1 MTLRSLVL
9 PTALPQA
16 LLLAGSAALAP
27 APARADLADRPQ
39 ADVVITTSL
48 RAQRTLEAPFA
59 ITVVDSPA
67 LREAGPMINL
77 SEGLARV
84 PGLVVASRNNHA
96 QDLQI
101 SSRGFGAR
109 AGFGVRGLRLYADG
123 IPATGPDGQG
133 QVAHFDLAGA
143 ARVEVLRGPFS
154 VLYGSSSGGV
164 IAIVGAPPREPRV
177 ELSADAGNFGLR
189 QVRAAVATPLAG
201 GLDLKASI
209 TAMDAP
215 GFRPQS
221 AADRQ
226 LAHLRLGWQGPTD
239 TLVLLASSHRQAA
252 DDPLGLTPEQFNT
265 HPRQTTAQALEF
277 DTRKTVSQDQAGLNW
292 RHRAEPGGALQE
304 TRLTAY
310 AGRRHV
316 LQFLAIP
323 VATQASPRHG
333 GGVVD
338 LARTYD
344 GLDLRSLWQLGTA
357 GLVLG
362 VAQERQHDG
371 RRGYENFA
379 TGAAGTRLGVQGAP
393 RRDEV
398 NHARSRDAYA
408 QLDWPLSPAL
418 TATLGVRQGRLE
430 VQVEDR
436 FTPFTPANPDDTG
449 RLRFNYTN
457 PVLGLRWALAPA
469 WMLHASAAKGSETP
483 TLGELA
489 YRADNSGFNAEL
501 RAQRSQQFEIG
512 SKWRSAT
519 WDVDATLFQVRTR
532 DELAVRSNV
541 GGRASF
547 QNVGRTARQGME
559 LAWRWQAAPGLRW
572 QAAVSTLHART
583 LDRFDTCA
591 SVPCPTSANPA
602 VPVPPGRRIAGTQ
615 AALAWTELAWQPGTL
630 PGEWALQAR
639 AQSRTA
645 ANDSNTAFAP
655 AFSLLHLRWSHRV
668 QLPGLGDLQWLA
680 RVDNLL
686 NRAHVGSV
694 IVGDANGRF
703 FEPGAPRTATL
714 SLRWERAW

>member
-1 MTLRSLVL
+1 MTSRTLVF
-9 PTALPQA
+9 AVG
-16 LLLAGSAALAP
+16 LLLAGSAALGQVDA
-27 APARADLADRPQ
+27 ADLGQ
-39 ADVVITTSL
+39 ADVVITGSL

-59 ITVVDSPA
+59 ITVVDSQA
-67 LREAGPMINL
+67 LREAGPMVNL

-84 PGLVVASRNNHA
+84 PGLVVANRNNHA

-109 AGFGVRGLRLYADG
+109 AGFGVRGIRLYADG

-164 IAIVGAPPREPRV
+164 IALVGAPAREPRV
-177 ELSADAGNFGLR
+177 ELSADAGAFGLR
-189 QVRAAVATPLAG
+189 QVRAAVSTPLAG
-201 GLDLKASI
+201 GLDLKASVS
-209 TAMDAP
+209 AMNAT

-226 LAHLRLGWQGPTD
+226 LAHLRLGWQGQAD
-239 TLVLLASSHRQAA
+239 TVVLLAGSHRQAA
-252 DDPLGLTPEQFNT
+252 DDPLGLTAEQFAAD
-265 HPRQTTAQALEF
+265 PRQTTAQALDF
-277 DTRKTVSQDQAGLNW
+277 DTRKTVSQDQAGLSW
-292 RHRAEPGGALQE
+292 RHRADPGGALQE
-304 TRLTAY
+304 TRLVAY
-310 AGRRHV
+310 AGKRSV

-323 VATQASPRHG
+323 EATQASRRHG

-338 LARTYD
+338 LARAYD
-344 GLDLRSLWQLGTA
+344 GLDLRTLWQVGTA

-362 VAQERQHDG
+362 VAQDTQRDE

-379 TGAAGTRLGVQGAP
+379 PDAAGTRLGVQGAL
-393 RRDEV
+393 RRDET
-398 NHARSRDAYA
+398 NRARSNDIYA
-408 QLDWPLSPAL
+408 QMDWPLSQAV
-418 TATLGVRQGRLE
+418 TATLGARHGRLD
-430 VQVEDR
+430 VKVVDR
-436 FTPFTPANPDDTG
+436 FAPFTPANPDDSG

-457 PVLGLRWALAPA
+457 PVLGLRFALAPA

-489 YRADNSGFNAEL
+489 YKADNTGFNAEL

-512 SKWRSAT
+512 SKWRAAA

-532 DELAVRSNV
+532 DELAVRSNA

-547 QNVGRTARQGME
+547 QNIGRTDRHGLE

-583 LDRFDTCA
+583 LDGFDTCA
-591 SVPCPTSANPA
+591 SVPCPTAANPT

-615 AALAWTELAWQPGTL
+615 AAAAWTELAWRPATL

-645 ANDSNTAFAP
+645 ANDSNSAFAP
-655 AFSLLHLRWSHRV
+655 GFGLLHLRWSHRV
-668 QLPGLGDLQWLA
+668 QVAGLGELQVLA

-686 NRAHVGSV
+686 DRAHVGSV
-694 IVGDANGRF
+694 IVGDANARF
-703 FEPGAPRTATL
+703 FEPGAPRAAML